1 MVRLV
6 AGLGERPYIR
16 PLLTIH
22 DELVFEVPE
31 EKMQEAYTF
40 IKGCMEA
47 VPFEGFDVPII
58 AEGAIGDR
66 FGSLEELG

>member
-1 MVRLV
+1 MSMLI
-6 AGLGERPYIR
+6 AGMNERPYIK

-31 EKMQEAYTF
+31 DMVQETYTF

-47 VPFEGFDVPII
+47 VPFEGFDVPIV

-66 FGSLEELG
+66 FGSLEELR